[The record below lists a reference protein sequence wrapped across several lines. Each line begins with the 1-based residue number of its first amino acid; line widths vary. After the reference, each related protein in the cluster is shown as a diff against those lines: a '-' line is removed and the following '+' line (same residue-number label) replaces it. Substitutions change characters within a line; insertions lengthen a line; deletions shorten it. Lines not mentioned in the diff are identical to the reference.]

1 MDPSVSLQ
9 YQFLLS
15 SWRKRI
21 AFDFMTV
28 DSFLFQGQ
36 LSLLITCFLL
46 CWSFAPCGS
55 QMSIRIVDIY
65 LIILFIL
72 LLRSLFILLLVSL
85 APTPHISV
93 FEICVSL
100 SLSPL
105 PSLSPSL
112 PPSFPLSHTYTL
124 SLFLCISLFNQCNL
138 ITPGQVKLNHFCF
151 QAESIVLWMNAVL
164 GSLEF
169 FFFFS
174 VNTHVMCGEFWLA
187 RAILC
192 EESMCILEP
201 LSQQTKDLYKCPNEW
216 MDTWRVYQKVKG
228 YLIASR
234 WNFPDIYAAIQKV
247 LSQGHILEIMQPI
260 GALNSI
266 LCWGII
272 WKSSEL
278 HMGKYRRSNKS
289 FNI

>member
-1 MDPSVSLQ
+1 MGVLQKASSKLYYIFLHFAYNCWFPKGSVTAMWHLI
-9 YQFLLS
+9 FKK
-15 SWRKRI
+15 WFRPKRGR
-21 AFDFMTV
+21 
-28 DSFLFQGQ
+28 LQ
-36 LSLLITCFLL
+36 LSLILAFCPSITTWILLYPSNISLFYHPEEKGLPLISWQLILFYFKANFALLITCFLL

-112 PPSFPLSHTYTL
+112 PPSFPLSHTHIL

-169 FFFFS
+169 FFFQLTHMWCV
-174 VNTHVMCGEFWLA
+174 VNFGLPGPYYVKRV
-187 RAILC
+187 RA
-192 EESMCILEP
+192 
-201 LSQQTKDLYKCPNEW
+201 
-216 MDTWRVYQKVKG
+216 
-228 YLIASR
+228 
-234 WNFPDIYAAIQKV
+234 F
-247 LSQGHILEIMQPI
+247 
-260 GALNSI
+260 
-266 LCWGII
+266 
-272 WKSSEL
+272 
-278 HMGKYRRSNKS
+278 
-289 FNI
+289 